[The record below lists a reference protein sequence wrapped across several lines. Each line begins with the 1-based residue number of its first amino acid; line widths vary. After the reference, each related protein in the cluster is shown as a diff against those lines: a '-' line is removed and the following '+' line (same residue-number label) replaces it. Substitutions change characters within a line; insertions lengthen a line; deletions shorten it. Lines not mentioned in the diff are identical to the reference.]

1 MIIKWALCGIPYK
14 HGMSAICAQMLD
26 PDDFVHSSY
35 HVKTYYKVY
44 EPAIMPMNSSRL
56 WRKTG
61 YIPPL
66 PPNFGKKRG
75 RPKKTR
81 KPSADEDPK
90 EKKKRNK
97 EKKGSIKLNKQRWKV
112 HCHFCGEE
120 GHNKKGCEWRKFAE
134 RFPLDEET
142 RQTQPQEEMTQAN
155 DIPMQ
160 EQDTQPDQGVQ
171 TTHSQMKLTVSDC
184 FI

>member
-1 MIIKWALCGIPYK
+1 
-14 HGMSAICAQMLD
+14 MLD

-44 EPAIMPMNSSRL
+44 ESAMKPMNSSRL
-56 WRKTG
+56 WEKIG

-66 PPNFGKKRG
+66 PPNFGRKRG

-81 KPSADEDPK
+81 KPSVDEDPK
-90 EKKKRNK
+90 EKKKRIKEKKKRIK

-112 HCHFCGEE
+112 HCHFCGGEW
-120 GHNKKGCEWRKFAE
+120 HNKKGCEWRKFAE
-134 RFPLDEET
+134 GFPPDEET

-155 DIPMQ
+155 DIRMQ
-160 EQDTQPDQGVQ
+160 EQDT
-171 TTHSQMKLTVSDC
+171 
-184 FI
+184 